1 MRPPRAIGDRLAN
14 AALAAFCT
22 LVLLFLM
29 APVLVLVPLSF
40 NAEAGFS
47 FTDGMLRL
55 DADAFSLRWYASVV
69 AEDDWLDALGNSVL
83 IGVGATAIATV
94 LGTLAALGLA
104 SPHMPA
110 RSALTALAVSPLVV
124 PIIISA
130 TGMSFFFAEMG
141 LLRTHAGI
149 VLAHAALGAPLVVVT
164 VTAALAGYDDDL
176 SRAAAS
182 LGAGPL
188 AAFFGVQLPQIS
200 RGIASGAV
208 FAFVA
213 SLDEVVVVTFV
224 GGLDQRTIPRRMWS
238 GIREHLSPEI
248 LAVASVLIVFAVVV
262 VATVEW
268 LRHRSLSVRAGP

>member
-83 IGVGATAIATV
+83 IGVGATVIATV

-188 AAFFGVQLPQIS
+188 ATFFGVQLPQIT
-200 RGIASGAV
+200 RGVASGAV

>member
-188 AAFFGVQLPQIS
+188 ATFFGVQLPQIS
-200 RGIASGAV
+200 RGVASGAV

>member
-1 MRPPRAIGDRLAN
+1 MRPPRTIGDRLAN

-55 DADAFSLRWYASVV
+55 DAEAFSLRWYASIV

-268 LRHRSLSVRAGP
+268 LRHRSLSVRARP

>member
-1 MRPPRAIGDRLAN
+1 MRPPRTIGDRLAN

-55 DADAFSLRWYASVV
+55 DAEAFSLRWYASIV

-188 AAFFGVQLPQIS
+188 ATFFGVQLPQIS
-200 RGIASGAV
+200 RGVASGAV

-268 LRHRSLSVRAGP
+268 LRHRSLSVRARP

>member
-14 AALAAFCT
+14 AALAAFCA

-188 AAFFGVQLPQIS
+188 ATFFGVQLPQIS
-200 RGIASGAV
+200 RGVASGAV

-268 LRHRSLSVRAGP
+268 LRHRSPSVRAGP

>member
-55 DADAFSLRWYASVV
+55 DAEAFSLRWYASIV

-149 VLAHAALGAPLVVVT
+149 ILAHAALGAPLVVVT

-188 AAFFGVQLPQIS
+188 ATFFGVQLPQIS

>member
-1 MRPPRAIGDRLAN
+1 MSPPRAIGDRLAN
-14 AALAAFCT
+14 AALAAFCV

-83 IGVGATAIATV
+83 IGGGATAIATV
-94 LGTLAALGLA
+94 LGTLAALGIA

-130 TGMSFFFAEMG
+130 TGMSFFFAEVG

-164 VTAALAGYDDDL
+164 VTAALAGYDDNL
-176 SRAAAS
+176 NHAAAS

-188 AAFFGVQLPQIS
+188 ATFFGVQLPVIS
-200 RGIASGAV
+200 RGVASGAL

-268 LRHRSLSVRAGP
+268 LRYRSLKAA